1 LERVGRYLRHYAQF
15 ALANGVAFVPQFMAF
30 DLGVMVTHAFEQNSP
45 AAPVLLSDL
54 LSLKHLAGV
63 EPLPLIVKAKA
74 VVGGSLLE
82 AGRDADAER
91 VRVNL
96 ADVPQATLQQA
107 EQDLM
112 TLDDRSFWEV
122 TDRQVNF
129 EWVPPERRAGVRK
142 FFALLRRKEA
152 APAAASSSPLPSGER
167 GEARPL
173 DPARDVGDNPL
184 RCSGEP
190 DGRPGGPGAR

>member
-1 LERVGRYLRHYAQF
+1 
-15 ALANGVAFVPQFMAF
+15 MAF
-30 DLGVMVTHAFEQNSP
+30 DLGLMVTRAFEVGSP
-45 AAPVLLSDL
+45 AAPVLLGDL

-82 AGRDADAER
+82 AGRDAEAER
-91 VRVNL
+91 VRANL

-112 TLDDRSFWEV
+112 TLEDRSFWEV

-129 EWVPPERRAGVRK
+129 EWLAPERRDGVRK

-152 APAAASSSPLPSGER
+152 APAA
-167 GEARPL
+167 
-173 DPARDVGDNPL
+173 
-184 RCSGEP
+184 
-190 DGRPGGPGAR
+190 